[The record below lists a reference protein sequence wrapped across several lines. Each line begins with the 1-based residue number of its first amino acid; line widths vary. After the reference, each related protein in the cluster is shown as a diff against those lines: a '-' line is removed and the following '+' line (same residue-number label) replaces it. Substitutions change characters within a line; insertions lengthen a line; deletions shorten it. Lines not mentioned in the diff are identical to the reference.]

1 MADSSSNSLAW
12 EIKVWTEFSGN
23 LRLAP
28 GSARARWC
36 GQNKQFSSLHLFVTL
51 FTGPWNFQVC
61 NDNELSLQLR
71 HWHHFAKENSLKI
84 ASMTIPA
91 PAPTDWR
98 CKKSLAKANTFLEN
112 QSRLSWSCAS
122 DRSCPGSLKILWAGM
137 SVSPRFFIKVE
148 VSCKMFQIEELRFP
162 RLDYFF

>member
-28 GSARARWC
+28 GSARPRWC
-36 GQNKQFSSLHLFVTL
+36 GQYKQFSSLHLFV
-51 FTGPWNFQVC
+51 FSRGPETFRC
-61 NDNELSLQLR
+61 AMTTSELSLQPS
-71 HWHHFAKENSLKI
+71 HWHHFVKENSLKI
-84 ASMTIPA
+84 ASMTTPA

-98 CKKSLAKANTFLEN
+98 CKKSFAKANTFLEN

-122 DRSCPGSLKILWAGM
+122 DRSCPGSLKILWTGM

-162 RLDYFF
+162 RLDCFF